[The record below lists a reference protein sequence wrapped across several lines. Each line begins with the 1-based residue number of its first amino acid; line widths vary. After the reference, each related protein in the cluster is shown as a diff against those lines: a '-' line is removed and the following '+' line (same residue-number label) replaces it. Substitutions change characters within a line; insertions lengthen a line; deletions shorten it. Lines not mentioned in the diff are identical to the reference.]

1 MHTDLKFVQ
10 SIIKLKEKTRYT
22 ILKVARYIFARRGA
36 ENTTMDDVAKA
47 SGFGRRTLYTY
58 FSTREDL
65 YNEVIMSE
73 VEGIIQKLDRV
84 ATLKISPD
92 KKIIRFVKTHMKTVE
107 TLVLRYKVLR
117 MDFLSRSERIENFR
131 LKIDAHEKKCLAT
144 IFQEG
149 TNSGMFIVE
158 DFENTAILTLTT
170 LKGLER
176 QFIIDDFGTQS
187 RIQLEIWE
195 NILLRGIKA
204 TA

>member
-1 MHTDLKFVQ
+1 M
-10 SIIKLKEKTRYT
+10 KEKTRYT

>member
-1 MHTDLKFVQ
+1 
-10 SIIKLKEKTRYT
+10 
-22 ILKVARYIFARRGA
+22 
-36 ENTTMDDVAKA
+36 
-47 SGFGRRTLYTY
+47 
-58 FSTREDL
+58 
-65 YNEVIMSE
+65 MSE

-84 ATLKISPD
+84 ATMRISPD

-144 IFQEG
+144 IFKEG
-149 TNSGMFIVE
+149 THSGIFIVE

-187 RIQLEIWE
+187 RIQLELWE
-195 NILLRGIKA
+195 NILLRGIKVSV
-204 TA
+204 